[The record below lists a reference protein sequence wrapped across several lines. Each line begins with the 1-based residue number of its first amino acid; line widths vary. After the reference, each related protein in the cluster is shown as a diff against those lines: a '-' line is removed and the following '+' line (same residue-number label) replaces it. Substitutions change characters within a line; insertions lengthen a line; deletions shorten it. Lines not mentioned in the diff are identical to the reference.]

1 MLVLDEPTNFL
12 DIRTQI
18 LLEHFL
24 RNFDKAALIVSHD
37 RSFLQA
43 TCDHTLDLT
52 RGKLTMFP
60 GKIDAYLKFAAEQK
74 EHAEKVN
81 ASIQAKQKHLQK
93 FIDKNKA
100 RASTATLARSK
111 GKQLERLQM
120 LEIEAEL
127 PTAAIRAPVVQPRK
141 GPAIRMIE
149 LSIGYPDKTVAKDI
163 QLEIEHGQRA
173 AIVGDNGQGKTT
185 LLRTLVG
192 SLEPRG
198 GSVKWG
204 HHCDVGVYAQHVY
217 TALDPSDTVLEYLE
231 RKAIPGT
238 TMQQIL
244 TVAGSMLFRG
254 DHVRK
259 KIQVLSG
266 GERARLC
273 MAGLLLGTYNVLVLD
288 EPGNHL
294 DVETVES
301 LAEALIDYKG
311 TVIFTSHDRHFMG
324 RIATNIIEVRDG
336 TARAYEGGYDGY
348 LYHINREI
356 DEGERTRHPSKHP
369 AATSSKA
376 VTRPT
381 DTKQIQKEMKSL
393 EKMIKTLDNTRIELT
408 AQMESCTD
416 MKELDRLSREIQAI
430 EIEISVSEE
439 RWLELNNLS

>member
-1 MLVLDEPTNFL
+1 
-12 DIRTQI
+12 
-18 LLEHFL
+18 
-24 RNFDKAALIVSHD
+24 
-37 RSFLQA
+37 
-43 TCDHTLDLT
+43 
-52 RGKLTMFP
+52 
-60 GKIDAYLKFAAEQK
+60 
-74 EHAEKVN
+74 
-81 ASIQAKQKHLQK
+81 
-93 FIDKNKA
+93 
-100 RASTATLARSK
+100 
-111 GKQLERLQM
+111 
-120 LEIEAEL
+120 
-127 PTAAIRAPVVQPRK
+127 
-141 GPAIRMIE
+141 
-149 LSIGYPDKTVAKDI
+149 
-163 QLEIEHGQRA
+163 
-173 AIVGDNGQGKTT
+173 
-185 LLRTLVG
+185 
-192 SLEPRG
+192 
-198 GSVKWG
+198 
-204 HHCDVGVYAQHVY
+204 
-217 TALDPSDTVLEYLE
+217 
-231 RKAIPGT
+231 
-238 TMQQIL
+238 
-244 TVAGSMLFRG
+244 
-254 DHVRK
+254 
-259 KIQVLSG
+259 
-266 GERARLC
+266 
-273 MAGLLLGTYNVLVLD
+273 LGTYNVLVLD

>member
-1 MLVLDEPTNFL
+1 
-12 DIRTQI
+12 
-18 LLEHFL
+18 
-24 RNFDKAALIVSHD
+24 
-37 RSFLQA
+37 
-43 TCDHTLDLT
+43 
-52 RGKLTMFP
+52 
-60 GKIDAYLKFAAEQK
+60 
-74 EHAEKVN
+74 
-81 ASIQAKQKHLQK
+81 
-93 FIDKNKA
+93 
-100 RASTATLARSK
+100 
-111 GKQLERLQM
+111 M